1 MSENRA
7 RHMFPGGNTS
17 LGFFS
22 YYDHILPQ
30 EQASRI
36 YVIKGGPGTGKS
48 RFMKTIAHE
57 MLSRGY
63 RVEFMHCSSDSNSL
77 DAILIQDLKVAMMDG
92 TAPHV
97 IDPKHPGA
105 VDEILNFGA
114 FWNEEGIK
122 NHKKEIFEDSREI
135 SRLFSRAYG
144 YLGAA
149 HGIYQQS
156 ASIYARALERGK
168 LNRMILSLEKE
179 LFADADSTGEPGRE
193 RSLFASAITPE
204 GYVNYLDSLLNLGT
218 VYQIRGDM
226 GSGEEEILVRLRNR
240 ALTCGYDVEGFYC
253 ALNPRKLEHLIIP
266 GLDAAITTSNSYH
279 HCSTGATR
287 TIDMMDLMDPG
298 LLKRHQSELEENR
311 TVFDG
316 VMSVALGSIRQAKEN
331 HDRLEK
337 YYIPYMDF
345 KAMDACCQEILH
357 RLTEKGSE
365 Q

>member
-1 MSENRA
+1 M
-7 RHMFPGGNTS
+7 
-17 LGFFS
+17 
-22 YYDHILPQ
+22 
-30 EQASRI
+30 
-36 YVIKGGPGTGKS
+36 
-48 RFMKTIAHE
+48 
-57 MLSRGY
+57 
-63 RVEFMHCSSDSNSL
+63 
-77 DAILIQDLKVAMMDG
+77 
-92 TAPHV
+92 

-218 VYQIRGDM
+218 VYQIRG
-226 GSGEEEILVRLRNR
+226 IWAPVR
-240 ALTCGYDVEGFYC
+240 
-253 ALNPRKLEHLIIP
+253 KK
-266 GLDAAITTSNSYH
+266 SW
-279 HCSTGATR
+279 
-287 TIDMMDLMDPG
+287 
-298 LLKRHQSELEENR
+298 
-311 TVFDG
+311 
-316 VMSVALGSIRQAKEN
+316 
-331 HDRLEK
+331 
-337 YYIPYMDF
+337 
-345 KAMDACCQEILH
+345 
-357 RLTEKGSE
+357 
-365 Q
+365 